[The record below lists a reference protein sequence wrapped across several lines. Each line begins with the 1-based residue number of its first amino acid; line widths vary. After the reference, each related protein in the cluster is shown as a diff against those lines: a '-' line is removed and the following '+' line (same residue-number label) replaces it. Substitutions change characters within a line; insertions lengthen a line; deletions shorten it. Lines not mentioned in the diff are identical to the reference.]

1 MFKRSTGLQYAPE
14 YAPEKINPNQL
25 KGLISASYKRNGE
38 ARKIGSNQGYNLVDN
53 FSNGEHK
60 VFTDS
65 KGNPY
70 VAFTGSR
77 KVGDWGT
84 NAAIALG
91 LGRFTKRFQDSK
103 KLVENVRKQ
112 YGNKPIT
119 TIGHSLGGGLAEFAG
134 NKADKVITLDK
145 AIGIGGIGK
154 NISRN
159 QTDIRSGSDPVSV
172 LNRFQFGGN
181 KMTIRGT
188 NFIDPIHAHD
198 YRHLN
203 KFDKTI

>member
-25 KGLISASYKRNGE
+25 KGLISASYQRNGD
-38 ARKIGSNQGYNLVDN
+38 ARKIGSNVGYKLVDN
-53 FSNGEHK
+53 LSNAEHK
-60 VFTDS
+60 VFTDT

-77 KVGDWGT
+77 KVGDWAT
-84 NAAIALG
+84 NAMIGVG

-119 TIGHSLGGGLAEFAG
+119 TVGHSLGGSLAEYAG

-145 AIGIGGIGK
+145 GVGLGGIGK
-154 NISRN
+154 NISRR
-159 QTDIRSGSDPVSV
+159 QTDIRTGSDPVSV

-181 KMTIRGT
+181 KQTIRGT
-188 NFIDPIHAHD
+188 NFIDPIHAHN
-198 YRHLN
+198 YKHLN
-203 KFDKTI
+203 KFDKII